1 MPIPRW
7 LSGFAVL
14 LATVQPPIHA
24 QARLP
29 IIDAHLHAFTGSWS
43 TFRDTS
49 WFPRHLPRV
58 ATTDE
63 LIAQTVAFLER
74 YNVVRAVASSRS
86 LDEVALYSR
95 AAPGRI
101 IPALMLTA
109 GVSLDSVRAWHAAG
123 RLAVLGEAVWQY
135 QGLSPN
141 DSSLDPLWSLAE
153 QLDLPVAIHMGP
165 GPPGVPYEGHYRM
178 KLSDPLLLE
187 EVLVRHPRLRVQVM
201 HAGWPML
208 DHMIAL
214 LYSYPNVYVDVAV
227 LNWFIPRP
235 EFHAYLRRLV
245 AAGFSDRIMYGS
257 DQMQWPSAIPIAI
270 EAIESAGFLTR
281 DQKRDILCRNAARF
295 FRLGP
300 GRCD

>member
-1 MPIPRW
+1 VI
-7 LSGFAVL
+7 
-14 LATVQPPIHA
+14 LATVQPPIYA
-24 QARLP
+24 QARPP
-29 IIDAHLHAFTGSWS
+29 IIDAHLHAFTSSWR

-49 WFPRHLPRV
+49 WFPRHLPPV

-63 LIAQTVAFLER
+63 LVGQTVAFLER

-101 IPALMLTA
+101 IPALMLTP
-109 GVSLDSVRAWHAAG
+109 GVSLDSIRAWHAAG

-135 QGLSPN
+135 HGLSPN
-141 DSSLDPLWSLAE
+141 DSSLDALWSLAE
-153 QLDLPVAIHMGP
+153 ELDLPVAIHMGP
-165 GPPGVPYEGHYRM
+165 GPPGVQYEGPYRM
-178 KLSDPLLLE
+178 RLSDPLLLE
-187 EVLVRHPRLRVQVM
+187 DVLVRHPRLRVYVM

-214 LYSYPNVYVDVAV
+214 LYSYPNVYVDIAV
-227 LNWFIPRP
+227 LNWFIPRQ
-235 EFHAYLRRLV
+235 EFQTYLRRLV

-270 EAIESAGFLTR
+270 EAIESARFLTVNQR
-281 DQKRDILCRNAARF
+281 RDILCRNAARF
-295 FRLGP
+295 FRLDLRLCG
-300 GRCD
+300 